1 MKKNKNF
8 SPSKLLLSHLVCGIG
23 LASSFSL
30 ADNLIDYPLQT
41 LCLLWLVQAP
51 VVILVYSFFRKDKN
65 QSSYLKAV
73 ARGLLGL
80 LVGAV
85 VNALGAIALGAP
97 VGSRYIL
104 RTLNWSLLM
113 SAFTFAP
120 AASVY
125 GSSWV
130 DWHRIFA
137 NTKLIESIDYMIC
150 IPAYGAVIGAWFGA
164 WPMPLDWERTWQ
176 EWPICVTYG
185 AIMGYLVG
193 MLASFGFVVR
203 VSRRRVKGD

>member
-8 SPSKLLLSHLVCGIG
+8 SPSKLLLSHLVCGVG

-80 LVGAV
+80 LVGAI

-97 VGSRYIL
+97 VGSRYVYFKNPQLVSSDVCIY
-104 RTLNWSLLM
+104 
-113 SAFTFAP
+113 FT
-120 AASVY
+120 V
-125 GSSWV
+125 
-130 DWHRIFA
+130 
-137 NTKLIESIDYMIC
+137 
-150 IPAYGAVIGAWFGA
+150 
-164 WPMPLDWERTWQ
+164 
-176 EWPICVTYG
+176 
-185 AIMGYLVG
+185 
-193 MLASFGFVVR
+193 
-203 VSRRRVKGD
+203 

>member
-1 MKKNKNF
+1 MMFLKEEMK
-8 SPSKLLLSHLVCGIG
+8 V
-23 LASSFSL
+23 SSGFKDDAFAVELCRRTADEGGGGVDGGGGVSL
-30 ADNLIDYPLQT
+30 MKGTWIWGGWFTEDVM
-41 LCLLWLVQAP
+41 CL
-51 VVILVYSFFRKDKN
+51 
-65 QSSYLKAV
+65 
-73 ARGLLGL
+73 
-80 LVGAV
+80 
-85 VNALGAIALGAP
+85 
-97 VGSRYIL
+97 
-104 RTLNWSLLM
+104 
-113 SAFTFAP
+113 FAP

-130 DWHRIFA
+130 YWHRIFA

-176 EWPICVTYG
+176 EWPICVMYG

-203 VSRRRVKGD
+203 VSRQRVKGD

>member
-23 LASSFSL
+23 LASSFY
-30 ADNLIDYPLQT
+30 NLIDYPLQT

>member
-1 MKKNKNF
+1 MKKKNNKNKAQNF
-8 SPSKLLLSHLVCGIG
+8 SPSKLLFLSHSVCGIG
-23 LASSFSL
+23 LASSFWL
-30 ADNLIDYPLQT
+30 ADSLIDYPVQT
-41 LCLLWLVQAP
+41 LCLLWVNLW
-51 VVILVYSFFRKDKN
+51 
-65 QSSYLKAV
+65 
-73 ARGLLGL
+73 
-80 LVGAV
+80 AV

-185 AIMGYLVG
+185 AIIGYLVG
-193 MLASFGFVVR
+193 LLASFGFVVR
-203 VSRRRVKGD
+203 ERVKGD